1 MARPAKS
8 GSTYTNDDKRR
19 AVMVWVMSGN
29 MTDVSR
35 KTGIP
40 QTTLSYWRRHAEWWD
55 SLVAEIRTEKNG
67 ELDAAYT
74 KIIHDISEEIK
85 DRVLHGDYVL
95 NKDGTISR
103 KPVNMKDLAVAG
115 AVLFDKRAL
124 NRGDPTSRT
133 ERTTT
138 DAQLT
143 KLADAFKAASKG
155 KPLPQPADTDKA
167 DDSAPLH

>member
-1 MARPAKS
+1 MAR
-8 GSTYTNDDKRR
+8 GSNYPEDKRR
-19 AVMVWVMSGN
+19 QAVLVWVMSGN
-29 MTDVSR
+29 MEDVSR

-40 QTTLSYWRRHAEWWD
+40 ARTLQDWKKNADWWD
-55 SLVAEIRTEKNG
+55 SLVTEFRAQKNE

-74 KIIHDISEEIK
+74 KIIHDISEAIK
-85 DRVLHGDYVL
+85 DRVMYGDYIV
-95 NKDGTISR
+95 NKDGSTSR
-103 KPVNMKDLAVAG
+103 KPVNMKDLAVSG

-138 DAQLT
+138 DAQLA

-155 KPLPQPADTDKA
+155 KPLQPPAKPDKA